1 MDNVFLSAFLQN
13 VLMSVG
19 VLALTSLIGVAFAM
33 IKKLWAEAK
42 AAQPDLMAQ
51 IERIAML
58 VVDAAEQAGVDE
70 IIEDKL
76 KYATD
81 LAEKY
86 LAIQGI
92 VVDLD
97 IVIAEIRAAVK
108 AMKAD
113 GGELTSKKTLMAMK
127 AGKK

>member
-42 AAQPDLMAQ
+42 ATNPDLFAEV
-51 IERIAML
+51 ERIALM
-58 VVDAAEQAGVDE
+58 VVDAAEQAGVTQ
-70 IIEDKL
+70 IIEDK
-76 KYATD
+76 KQYALD
-81 LAEKY
+81 LAEQF
-86 LAIQGI
+86 LALQGI
-92 VVDLD
+92 KVDLHLVEAA
-97 IVIAEIRAAVK
+97 IEAAVK
-108 AMKAD
+108 AMKDD
-113 GGELTSKKTLMAMK
+113 GLEMQSKKSLMAMK